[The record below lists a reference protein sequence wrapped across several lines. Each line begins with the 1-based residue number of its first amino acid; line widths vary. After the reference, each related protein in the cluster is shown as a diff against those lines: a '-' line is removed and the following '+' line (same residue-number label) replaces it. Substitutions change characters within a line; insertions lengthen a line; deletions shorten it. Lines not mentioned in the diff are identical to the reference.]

1 MKDKISILLSI
12 YEEPLAWIKLAINSI
27 LEQEGRDNFFSI
39 ELIIVCDNPSLSND
53 TLFLE
58 YFQEIDSDVTLIM
71 NKANL
76 GLAQSLNIA
85 FKASTGNYIG
95 RMDADDI
102 SYLSRLSKQLFFL
115 KDNEDVDLVGAGIN
129 RINEEGDTLGVSILS
144 RDFNFLLPKSK
155 ARSICFHPTWL
166 MKRELFVEM
175 NGYRNFPNSQDF
187 DFIHRVILSGRKI
200 SNVEEPLLFYRINE
214 NSISLRNSYRQ
225 RRCQRYCLENLYG
238 AQEYNE
244 HDMKSFINKN
254 SIGKYL
260 HGISHKIYMRGM
272 SKRNNIYKFFFV
284 TISCCLSYEQFLY
297 VIRLIKHNN

>member
-12 YEEPLAWIKLAINSI
+12 YKEPLEWIKLAINSI
-27 LEQEGRDNFFSI
+27 LEQEGRDKIFSI
-39 ELIIVCDNPSLSND
+39 ELVVVCDNPSVCND
-53 TLFLE
+53 ILFLE
-58 YFQEIDSDVTLIM
+58 YFQEIDSDVKLII
-71 NKANL
+71 NKANV

-85 FKASTGNYIG
+85 FEASTGNYIG

-102 SYLSRLSKQLFFL
+102 SYLCRLSKQLNFL
-115 KDNEDVDLVGAGIN
+115 KDHKYVDLVGAGIN
-129 RINEEGDTLGVSILS
+129 RINENGDMLGLSILS
-144 RDFNFLLPKSK
+144 SDFNLLLPKSK

-175 NGYRNFPNSQDF
+175 SGYRNFPNSQDF

-200 SNVEEPLLFYRINE
+200 SNIEEPLLYYRINE

-225 RRCQRYCLENLYG
+225 RRCQRYSLATLYSD
-238 AQEYNE
+238 QEYNE
-244 HDMKSFINKN
+244 HEMQLFINKN

-260 HGISHKIYMRGM
+260 HGVSHKIYMRGM
-272 SKRNNIYKFFFV
+272 SKKNNISKLFLV

-297 VIRLIKHNN
+297 VMRLIKHNN